1 MTEAWWKEAVVYQ
14 IYPRSFRDSDG
25 DGVGDIR
32 GIVEKLDYLEELG
45 VTVVWLSPV
54 YPSPQDDNGYDIADY
69 RGIDPQ
75 FGTLADWDE
84 LAAGL
89 HARGM
94 RIVMDLVVNH
104 SSDEHPWFT
113 SARARRDSPYRD
125 FYVWREGRD
134 GAEPNNWAAIFGG
147 SAWQK
152 NDPTDD
158 YYLHLF
164 STKQPDLNWE
174 SPGLRAAVYDL
185 MRWWLDRGV
194 DGFRM
199 DVINAISKDQRF
211 PDGENPDGLP
221 HVFAPQHFMPGPRL
235 FAFYAEMKREVLS
248 RYDLMTVGEAALG
261 SAEFAARVTDGRE
274 GFFSMIISFEH
285 VDIDMAKHGFATKW
299 HRAPFALDR
308 LKAVMSRW
316 QEVLAD
322 RGWNCLYFNNHDQP
336 RAVSRFAPDPRF
348 RRQGATMLAT
358 ALHLL
363 KGTPFV
369 YQGEEIGMANTSF
382 AVLSDF
388 RDLESINAYDE
399 LTRVQGFAPEDALE
413 KIRFRSRDN
422 ARTPMQWDA
431 SSGAGFTSGEPWIA
445 VSPDHAEVNV
455 AAQRADPRSVLNHYR
470 RLIALRRA
478 EPVVVHGRYALVD
491 GDPRLW
497 VYRREAENCRLVVLC
512 NFSTDR
518 VPVTPMD
525 GETLGE
531 RLIGNYPEGAPEA
544 DLQPYE
550 ARVHRLVGARS
561 AGEADPAGARP
572 SAA

>member
-32 GIVEKLDYLEELG
+32 GIIEKLDYLEELG

-69 RGIDPQ
+69 RDIDPQ
-75 FGTLADWDE
+75 FGTLADWEE
-84 LAAGL
+84 LAAAL

-104 SSDEHPWFT
+104 SSDEHPWFA

-125 FYVWREGRD
+125 FYIWREGRN

-147 SAWQK
+147 SGWER
-152 NDPTDD
+152 NDPTGD

-164 STKQPDLNWE
+164 SKKQPDLNWE
-174 SPGLRAAVYDL
+174 NPGLRAAVYDL

-211 PDGENPDGLP
+211 PDGENPGGLP
-221 HVFAPQHFMPGPRL
+221 YVFAPRYFMPGPRL
-235 FAFYAEMKREVLS
+235 MAFYAEMKREVLS
-248 RYDLMTVGEAALG
+248 RYDLITVGEAALG
-261 SAEFAARVTDGRE
+261 SAEFAARVTDAE
-274 GFFSMIISFEH
+274 DGFFSMIITFEH
-285 VDIDMAKHGFATKW
+285 VDIDMEKHGFATKW
-299 HRAPFALDR
+299 HRVPFALDR
-308 LKAVMSRW
+308 LKEVMSRW
-316 QEVLAD
+316 QDALAD
-322 RGWNCLYFNNHDQP
+322 RGWNCLYLNNHDQP
-336 RAVSRFAPDPRF
+336 RAVSRFAPDPRY
-348 RRQGATMLAT
+348 RREGATMLAT

-363 KGTPFV
+363 RGTPFV

-382 AVLSDF
+382 AELSDF
-388 RDLESINAYDE
+388 RDLESINAYDD
-399 LTRVQGFAPEDALE
+399 LTRVQAVPPQDALE

-431 SSGAGFTSGEPWIA
+431 SAGAGFTSGEPWIA
-445 VSPDHAEVNV
+445 VAPGHAEVNV
-455 AAQRADPRSVLNHYR
+455 AAQRGDPGSVLNHYR
-470 RLIALRRA
+470 RLIALRKA
-478 EPVVVHGRYALVD
+478 EPVVVQGRYAPENS
-491 GDPRLW
+491 DPRLW
-497 VYRREAENCRLVVLC
+497 VYRREAEGTRLIVVC

-518 VPVTPMD
+518 VPFTPPD
-525 GETLGE
+525 
-531 RLIGNYPEGAPEA
+531 
-544 DLQPYE
+544 
-550 ARVHRLVGARS
+550 GARLW
-561 AGEADPAGARP
+561 
-572 SAA
+572 

>member
-1 MTEAWWKEAVVYQ
+1 VTGAWWKEAVVYQ
-14 IYPRSFRDSDG
+14 VYPRSFRDADG

-32 GIVEKLDYLEELG
+32 GIIEKLDYLHDLG
-45 VTVVWLSPV
+45 ITVVWLSPV

-69 RGIDPQ
+69 RDIDPQ

-104 SSDEHPWFT
+104 SSDEHPWFR
-113 SARARRDSPYRD
+113 SARARIDSPYRD
-125 FYVWREGRD
+125 FYVWRPGRD
-134 GAEPNNWAAIFGG
+134 AGEPNNWAAIFGG

-152 NDPTDD
+152 NEPTDD

-164 STKQPDLNWE
+164 SKKQPDLNWE
-174 SPGLRAAVYDL
+174 NPGLRAAVYDL

-211 PDGENPDGLP
+211 PDGDNPGGLP
-221 HVFAPQHFMPGPRL
+221 HVFAPQYFMPGPRL
-235 FAFYAEMKREVLS
+235 MDFYAEMKREVLS

-261 SAEFAARVTDGRE
+261 SAAFAARVTDAE
-274 GFFSMIISFEH
+274 DGFFSMIISFEH
-285 VDIDMAKHGFATKW
+285 VDVDLEKHGFATKW
-299 HRAPFALDR
+299 HRVPFALDR
-308 LKAVMSRW
+308 LKGVMSHW
-316 QEVLAD
+316 QDALAD

-336 RAVSRFAPDPRF
+336 RAVSRFAPDPRY
-348 RRQGATMLAT
+348 RREGATLLAT

-369 YQGEEIGMANTSF
+369 YQGEEIGMANATF
-382 AVLSDF
+382 AELSDF
-388 RDLESINAYDE
+388 RDLESINAFDE
-399 LTRVQGFAPEDALE
+399 LTRVQGIAPEAALE

-431 SSGAGFTSGEPWIA
+431 TPGAGFTTGEPWIA
-445 VSPDHAEVNV
+445 IDPGHAEVNV
-455 AAQRADPRSVLNHYR
+455 AAQQSDPRSVLSHYR

-478 EPVVVHGRYALVD
+478 EPAVVHGRYALVE

-497 VYRREAENCRLVVLC
+497 IYRRETGDARLLVVC
-512 NFSTDR
+512 NFSIDR
-518 VPVTPMD
+518 VPFAPPD
-525 GETLGE
+525 GDRLGG
-531 RLIGNYPEGAPEA
+531 RLIGNYPEGDPGA

-550 ARVHRLVGARS
+550 ARVHRLL
-561 AGEADPAGARP
+561 
-572 SAA
+572 